1 MTATTT
7 IYYHADCLDGFGA
20 AYAAWC
26 RFGERAIYRPMH
38 HGQPWIP
45 DDIAGREVFILD
57 FSFPVEDLRAMA
69 GLARSVLLL
78 DHHVT
83 ACRPWAEALQDGP
96 EGLACHRD
104 PNLPLTV
111 AFNLDKSGARLALEH
126 FCPETPLPLAIAHIE
141 DQDLWRFGIPGS
153 RAFCRA
159 LRLMPFDFQAW
170 DEIVQSTATMPSE
183 RYRSML
189 SQGEAIERFCA
200 LEVERLAG
208 SGLVMPVTLRGEPI
222 DPLQAI
228 RHGQPVIDEGDRS
241 WRALTGL
248 AINASALFASDL
260 GHQLAL
266 RSGSF
271 GLIWQLSGDGS
282 VKASL
287 RADGKVNVAV
297 LAERYGG
304 GGHPNAAGFH
314 MSAPRFFAEVL
325 KS

>member
-1 MTATTT
+1 MTSTTA

-26 RFGERAIYRPMH
+26 RFGEHAIYRPMH

-83 ACRPWAEALQDGP
+83 ARRPWTETLQDGP

-104 PNLPLTV
+104 PDLPLTV
-111 AFNLDKSGARLALEH
+111 AFNLDKSGARLAWEH
-126 FCPETPLPLAIAHIE
+126 FSHQAPLPLAIAHIE

-159 LRLMPFDFQAW
+159 LRLMPFDFPAW
-170 DEIVQSTATMPSE
+170 DEIVRTTATSSSE

-189 SQGEAIERFCA
+189 SQGEAIERFCT

-208 SGLVMPVTLRGEPI
+208 SGLVMPVALRGEPI
-222 DPLQAI
+222 DLLQAI

-266 RSGSF
+266 RSGTF
-271 GLIWQLSGDGS
+271 GLIWQFGGDGEI
-282 VKASL
+282 KASL

-297 LAERYGG
+297 LAEHYGG

-314 MSAPRFFAEVL
+314 MSAPRFFAEIL